1 MTPPGP
7 QQKLR
12 RPADPLAGC
21 VWLARFVDKT
31 RLHLAG
37 TLHPDFVFPYGHPL
51 ATDGAFF
58 RHFDLA
64 KEAIIEA
71 IRLADGK
78 DEAVSAWFL
87 RQPGCTTERIRAWN
101 ELGPHLGQPGYP
113 VHRGYQ
119 FMLKTYYGGQIPD
132 PRVHSVFTAIA
143 YDEGFLD
150 ELAGNADCGPT
161 AGLSRAP

>member
-1 MTPPGP
+1 MTPPRSA
-7 QQKLR
+7 QKLR

-21 VWLARFVDKT
+21 IWLARFVDKT

-37 TLHPDFVFPYGHPL
+37 TLHPDFVLPYCHPV
-51 ATDGAFF
+51 ATDGAFL

-71 IRLADGK
+71 IRVSDGN
-78 DEAVSAWFL
+78 DEAVSGWFL
-87 RQPGCTTERIRAWN
+87 SQPGCTPEKIRTWN
-101 ELGPHLGQPGYP
+101 ELGPFLGQPGQP
-113 VHRGYQ
+113 VHRGFL

-132 PRVHSVFTAIA
+132 PRVNSVFTAIA

-150 ELAGNADCGPT
+150 EVAGSEEGERTAGPT
-161 AGLSRAP
+161 HAP